1 VVRKAVELNPGVDVG
16 ADVCTDT
23 NPIPVTAICPPRTDN
38 AMLYM
43 PTRAEEKRQLPVS
56 TGLGVVDN
64 TGLSSDSSDHVDSDS
79 REAGEEQPG
88 PEPAQSGVQPEAGV
102 GDDGSDVAVEAVS
115 IQQLL
120 GEPGAGAV
128 PQQ

>member
-43 PTRAEEKRQLPVS
+43 PTRFFVS
-56 TGLGVVDN
+56 
-64 TGLSSDSSDHVDSDS
+64 LSPLSPLASVSLTHLVSLALS
-79 REAGEEQPG
+79 LSLSLSLSLCLELFTPT
-88 PEPAQSGVQPEAGV
+88 V
-102 GDDGSDVAVEAVS
+102 GTFAVLS
-115 IQQLL
+115 N
-120 GEPGAGAV
+120 
-128 PQQ
+128 